1 MSIWQPS
8 YLIQLILTLKSEIP
22 TKSIQLQVEFDTKRS
37 ALLNY
42 TTVPGND
49 MAIQFWNILEF
60 NQMHF

>member
-8 YLIQLILTLKSEIP
+8 YLIQLILTLNSEIP